1 MISEEQFDIIKSENE
16 LLQLQVEDLN
26 DMLSRR
32 ELEITY
38 LKATQDQNKVLQSLL
53 EMNVH
58 EFTNFQELV
67 SAKQQE
73 AFSNASR
80 LENTEEEL
88 YSNIKVEA
96 AYTEL
101 VKQKHSLEANLAD
114 TTNEL
119 NEVSSLFV
127 TIKNLTKSL
136 AETKSLLGIALEE
149 NRVLQLKFANTK
161 KE

>member
-1 MISEEQFDIIKSENE
+1 MISEEQFEIIKSENE

-26 DMLSRR
+26 DILSRR
-32 ELEITY
+32 DLEITY

-58 EFTNFQELV
+58 EFANFQEVV

-101 VKQKHSLEANLAD
+101 VKQKLSLEANLTD

-119 NEVSSLFV
+119 NEVTALFA

-136 AETKSLLGIALEE
+136 AETQSLLGIALEE
-149 NRVLQLKFANTK
+149 NRILQLKITSNK
-161 KE
+161 VS